1 MFCSLVESNLEGL
14 AEKIRLHT
22 AKTTRIE
29 MAPWAKAYTVDMT
42 DINTDLTLEK
52 IENEPTGPEG
62 KRIENYKELF
72 ENKTGEESETK
83 KVLMKGDPGIGK
95 TTVSKKISWDWAVG
109 LFRVFTLV
117 FFVSLKLVKPGDAI
131 ENIII
136 QQTPA
141 LESLSI
147 RQKQLKMILE
157 KFGHRCLLILDGID
171 EIDLKKNDEIL
182 KVIRGHK
189 LLYCNLLVTSRPHS
203 SADIEGYFNTIVQ
216 VQGFV
221 ESQSERY
228 VSSVL
233 DVRHKSAPVV
243 QFYYTNFREP
253 DSKFASPMLLLF
265 ICILVNA
272 DEIDLQQKNVTQGE
286 IYTRL
291 VRCLYRKFT
300 VRKGIKYTKEKFQTI
315 LNCLGKLA
323 WKTLNRK
330 EHHLCTSEIVEDV
343 GEDAFEYGALVGHE
357 DFRLLGHETADVF
370 VTFLHS
376 SIQEYLGGF
385 FFMLMLNFGE
395 TIESLPYIDSAW
407 PIFMMD
413 PLFLYFCLYFLHD
426 KQNFFD
432 FQKARLHKNIAQ
444 FMSEKFTMTQVEL
457 PDLERLY
464 PALERKNR
472 NKLTKELGHN
482 ILSEALAFCGKADE
496 IIVRHEGFLNQ
507 LFDYCQMSNV
517 KYVRSVDRFIPVT
530 SPFSLLR
537 KQTAKDKFS
546 VVISHADYGSIDE
559 LMWFCESEGK
569 KLSLYIQPTTEATDL
584 SEYMKGNVKKVHI
597 FRSVARDDQSISV
610 TAKQDIGFCPFLTYL
625 CLIHLDVAPTILDSL
640 SKASKDGKLASLNI
654 LSFEVETSGSLIG
667 KFSIL
672 FESKWP
678 SLTCL
683 NLKGCRL
690 DEMTFGLFSVVL

>member
-1 MFCSLVESNLEGL
+1 M
-14 AEKIRLHT
+14 
-22 AKTTRIE
+22 
-29 MAPWAKAYTVDMT
+29 
-42 DINTDLTLEK
+42 
-52 IENEPTGPEG
+52 
-62 KRIENYKELF
+62 
-72 ENKTGEESETK
+72 
-83 KVLMKGDPGIGK
+83 GK
-95 TTVSKKISWDWAVG
+95 TTVSKKISYDWAVG
-109 LFRVFTLV
+109 LFKIFTLV
-117 FFVSLKLVKPGDAI
+117 FFVSLELVKPGDTI

-189 LLYCNLLVTSRPHS
+189 LLYCNLLMTSRPHS

-221 ESQSERY
+221 ESQADRY

-233 DVRHKSAPVV
+233 DVKHISAPVV

-253 DSKFASPMLLLF
+253 DSKFASPMLLFF

-330 EHHLCTSEIVEDV
+330 EYHLCSSEIVEDV
-343 GEDAFEYGALVGHE
+343 REDAFEYGVLVGHE

-376 SIQEYLGGF
+376 SIQEFLGGF

-395 TIESLPYIDSAW
+395 TIESLPYIDPAW

-413 PLFLYFCLYFLHD
+413 PLFFYFCLYFLHD

-432 FQKARLHKNIAQ
+432 FQKARLHKYIAQ
-444 FMSEKFTMTQVEL
+444 FMSEKFNMTQVEL

-472 NKLTKELGHN
+472 NKLTKELGCS

-537 KQTAKDKFS
+537 KQTAKDEFS
-546 VVISHADYGSIDE
+546 VIISHADYGSIDE

-569 KLSLYIQPTTEATDL
+569 KLSLYIQPTTEETDL

-597 FRSVARDDQSISV
+597 SRSVARDDQSISV
-610 TAKQDIGFCPFLTYL
+610 TAKQDIGFCPFLTHL

-654 LSFEVETSGSLIG
+654 LSFEGETSGSLIG
-667 KFSIL
+667 KLSIL

-690 DEMTFGLFSVVL
+690 DQNDIWSIVRCLVDPDNRKLPQLKSLIINLGGTINESEVVPNLSSTVWSFRVRKDPKVAHLQHG